1 MIMELL
7 YKKYASY
14 NVLAEEHRT
23 FVLDIIKPLLFDGEK
38 AGWNYSENY
47 SGNGMHT
54 HPGLHLNPK
63 LRLFYDRV
71 VEDFKTLVRKE
82 PVIKNSWALWTNG
95 QYVNWHTHQTLSMP
109 DGTIVPSGVDF
120 SIVYY
125 LKQHPTIGRSTQFED
140 GSAVTSPQNS
150 LLIFDSKISHSV
162 PSSTIKINRY
172 SIVIDVS
179 IDL

>member
-14 NVLAEEHRT
+14 NVLTEEHRT

-63 LRLFYDRV
+63 LGLFYDRV
-71 VEDFKTLVRKE
+71 VEDFKTLVGKE

-95 QYVNWHTHQTLSMP
+95 QYVNWHNHQNA
-109 DGTIVPSGVDF
+109 DF
-120 SIVYY
+120 SIDDIFRFFPTIFFKIMTYAHQDIFPR
-125 LKQHPTIGRSTQFED
+125 LKQINFTITITINCI
-140 GSAVTSPQNS
+140 GSIT
-150 LLIFDSKISHSV
+150 
-162 PSSTIKINRY
+162 
-172 SIVIDVS
+172 
-179 IDL
+179 